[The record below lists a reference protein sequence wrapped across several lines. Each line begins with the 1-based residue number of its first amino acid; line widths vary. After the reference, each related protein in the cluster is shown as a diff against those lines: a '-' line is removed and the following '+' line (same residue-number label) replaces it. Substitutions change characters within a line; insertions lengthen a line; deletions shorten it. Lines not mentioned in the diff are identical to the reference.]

1 MRRDSTNGHLIC
13 YQAPKNILYIVP
25 QHIKNILAPRKYLGV
40 PTNTQLDVSWG
51 KERIVQKLN
60 QRIAIVASKAE
71 NIQEAKI
78 THNMLVCQVATY
90 SPICISM
97 TLKECASVVRQ
108 IIQAY
113 HYRLNFMALD
123 AKHSMFISEKKRGI
137 GI

>member
-71 NIQEAKI
+71 NIQEAQI